1 MRRSF
6 GGPTSF
12 LESMQRVQPHL
23 DALAAGGRQP
33 VRVTRVRSTSDGWVI
48 VFRSGEG
55 RERAVVVDAGDGALR
70 GVEPALAGAASSR
83 PGIGYETEGPEA
95 QGVVRPAAHPGEAA
109 S

>member
-1 MRRSF
+1 MSRSC

-23 DALAAGGRQP
+23 DALAAACCQP
-33 VRVTRVRSTSDGWVI
+33 VRVTRVRSTPDGWVI

-55 RERAVVVDAGDGALR
+55 REWAVVVDAGDGALR
-70 GVEPALAGAASSR
+70 GVEPALADAASSR

-95 QGVVRPAAHPGEAA
+95 QVALWPAAHPGEAA